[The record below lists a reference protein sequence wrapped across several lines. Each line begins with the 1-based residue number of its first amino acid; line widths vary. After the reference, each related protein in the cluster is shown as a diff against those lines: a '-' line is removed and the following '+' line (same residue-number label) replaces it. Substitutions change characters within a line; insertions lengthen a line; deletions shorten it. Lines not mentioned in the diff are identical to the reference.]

1 MQLTVEQ
8 AAPGIQLIRLIGRL
22 DIVGT
27 QLIDLKFTAYTASR
41 KAPVLIDL
49 AQVHYIASIGIRLLL
64 SNASSLQSSG
74 AKMVLVQPQ
83 PMVQQI
89 LRTAALDQV
98 MPIVENVADGLKILQ
113 NEATG

>member
-8 AAPGIQLIRLIGRL
+8 AAPGIHLIRLIGRL

-27 QLIDLKFTAYTASR
+27 QLVDLKFTAYTASR
-41 KAPVLIDL
+41 KASVLVDL
-49 AQVHYIASIGIRLLL
+49 SQVNYVASIGIRLLL
-64 SNASSLQSSG
+64 TNASALQAFG

-83 PMVQQI
+83 PMVEQI

-98 MPIVENVADGLKILQ
+98 MPIVNSVEDGLKIAQ
-113 NEATG
+113 AR